1 MWRLAVLAVLAVAAA
16 AAEDAFLAQES
27 LLYALAAAAPP
38 GASNSSCSGQ
48 LSQLRDAADRR
59 HVWALKMLDA
69 SGTPGAAF
77 LWGNNYWLGSRSQ
90 CETIPLREPLV
101 LSRDLPKPPLAWP
114 PYPIHFSVASF
125 RHNATLQV
133 HVGLPNEDL
142 IVVGLCL
149 PASCPAKEVAELLD
163 AAFLSNPI
171 YIQKMYNMSFSR
183 VQVES
188 LKEDDSW
195 VSEQTFVTVEVLLT
209 FVAVIVILGT
219 AYDVI
224 IWQPHLREITAHGT
238 SQKTKVHSVKEN
250 MEVAITNPKIR
261 ENNNDNSYSNNYSE
275 KTDCYT
281 SKSTS
286 STREK
291 IVQGLGPLNSIL
303 VCFSIYSNVPIIL
316 DTQLG
321 SDSVPAIHG
330 LRFMGMGWIIMV
342 HTVFYLSDYAE
353 QTPPMSTDYP
363 IAYDTQDLFT
373 LFPNYHHNSNICS
386 LLVLDATGRRD
397 PRREAASPDAAST
410 AAEWAPDKALRC
422 QTPWGS
428 PRKAAA
434 GQAAQ
439 PPLGKAA
446 RLRGRRPSA
455 PKAVATEEGPQAPER
470 PPGAL
475 PDEAAREASTGWAV
489 GVVAA
494 TAAAAALG
502 AAAKSEGAAG
512 TRRGPNLW
520 TKNERQNQGGQHN
533 KPQAFYLSEGF
544 MVQVV
549 SNSTLSVDT
558 FFFLS
563 GFLVSYLYY
572 QGKQGKKPFQETC
585 GSKIVEF
592 ITMVLRR
599 IIRLTPAY
607 MAVIGIAILN
617 MKWHSQ
623 KTLFHMTERADVI
636 CPKYWWRNLLYINN
650 LFDRE
655 EMCLSWSWYLSND
668 MQFFIIASFLLILSS
683 SYFLLSAIILGS
695 LIVASSAVTFYSS
708 YINSYIPVL
717 DQQFAMLSTLYDPPW
732 TRIGPHLVGVAT
744 GYIVIYLKGKLI
756 LKKRTLLMAWLL
768 GSTFNVITLFG
779 LYNRNIPV
787 IAAALYVALSRT
799 AWALGIS
806 WIIIACCTN
815 NAGIIN
821 SILSFRGW
829 IPLSRLTYCVYL
841 LNPLL
846 MNSMYLDSE
855 TAMHVEFL
863 PLAAYFFGHV
873 GVSFF
878 CAFVLSLTFETPNV
892 LLMRWLLGCRSK
904 NQKANAR
911 AKDCKATSV

>member
-16 AAEDAFLAQES
+16 AAEDAFLSQES

-38 GASNSSCSGQ
+38 AASNSSCSGQ

-142 IVVGLCL
+142 IIVGLCL

-183 VQVES
+183 VHVES

-195 VSEQTFVTVEVLLT
+195 VSQQTFVTVEVLLT
-209 FVAVIVILGT
+209 FVAVVVILGT

-224 IWQPHLREITAHGT
+224 IWQPHLREITAHGM

-275 KTDCYT
+275 KTDCCT

-342 HTVFYLSDYAE
+342 HTVFYLSDYA
-353 QTPPMSTDYP
+353 D
-363 IAYDTQDLFT
+363 
-373 LFPNYHHNSNICS
+373 
-386 LLVLDATGRRD
+386 
-397 PRREAASPDAAST
+397 
-410 AAEWAPDKALRC
+410 
-422 QTPWGS
+422 
-428 PRKAAA
+428 
-434 GQAAQ
+434 
-439 PPLGKAA
+439 
-446 RLRGRRPSA
+446 
-455 PKAVATEEGPQAPER
+455 
-470 PPGAL
+470 
-475 PDEAAREASTGWAV
+475 
-489 GVVAA
+489 
-494 TAAAAALG
+494 
-502 AAAKSEGAAG
+502 
-512 TRRGPNLW
+512 
-520 TKNERQNQGGQHN
+520 N

-572 QGKQGKKPFQETC
+572 QGKQGNKPSQETC

-717 DQQFAMLSTLYDPPW
+717 DQQFAMLSILYDPPW

-904 NQKANAR
+904 NQKANTR
-911 AKDCKATSV
+911 AKDCKSSSV

>member
-1 MWRLAVLAVLAVAAA
+1 MWRLAVLAVLAVSAA

-48 LSQLRDAADRR
+48 LSQLRDAAERR

-250 MEVAITNPKIR
+250 MEVAITNPKIH

-321 SDSVPAIHG
+321 CDSVPAIHG

-342 HTVFYLSDYAE
+342 HTVFYLSDYA
-353 QTPPMSTDYP
+353 D
-363 IAYDTQDLFT
+363 
-373 LFPNYHHNSNICS
+373 
-386 LLVLDATGRRD
+386 
-397 PRREAASPDAAST
+397 
-410 AAEWAPDKALRC
+410 
-422 QTPWGS
+422 
-428 PRKAAA
+428 
-434 GQAAQ
+434 
-439 PPLGKAA
+439 
-446 RLRGRRPSA
+446 
-455 PKAVATEEGPQAPER
+455 
-470 PPGAL
+470 
-475 PDEAAREASTGWAV
+475 
-489 GVVAA
+489 
-494 TAAAAALG
+494 
-502 AAAKSEGAAG
+502 
-512 TRRGPNLW
+512 
-520 TKNERQNQGGQHN
+520 N

-572 QGKQGKKPFQETC
+572 QGKQGKKPSQETC

-787 IAAALYVALSRT
+787 TAAALYVALSRT